1 MYGCKSH
8 TIHKK
13 AEQRLKNW
21 RFWPAVLEKT
31 WEPLEQQVDQTL
43 NPKGNQPWIFIG
55 RTNAEAP
62 ILWPRVAKSWI
73 IGKDLMLGKIEVK
86 RRRGQQMMWLLDS
99 ITVSVDMNLSNL
111 ETVKDRGAWYAIV
124 HGVAKSQ
131 TLISHW
137 TTIAMTTKG
146 LATREC

>member
-1 MYGCKSH
+1 MWDYKESW
-8 TIHKK
+8 
-13 AEQRLKNW
+13 ALKNW
-21 RFWPAVLEKT
+21 CFWIVELEKT
-31 WEPLEQQVDQTL
+31 LESSLDCKKIKSV
-43 NPKGNQPWIFIG
+43 NPKEYQPWIFIG